1 MFIIFVPL
9 SCFFYCNWI
18 DQNPRVQYPTMD
30 RVILN
35 LSKKTLKDK
44 IILNFEQILFSA
56 WHSYCYFYFYRIM
69 TYFYWIMTYFYRIMT
84 YFYRIMTYFYRI
96 MTYFYRIMIYFNSLK
111 IMSLNCNAK
120 KEEERK
126 KKEKKYNK
134 K

>member
-1 MFIIFVPL
+1 
-9 SCFFYCNWI
+9 
-18 DQNPRVQYPTMD
+18 MD

-69 TYFYWIMTYFYRIMT
+69 TYFY
-84 YFYRIMTYFYRI
+84 
-96 MTYFYRIMIYFNSLK
+96 RIMIYFNSLK